1 MEYSEWNEWYEP
13 RLWITPAV
21 SAIVDTKRF
30 FIFSVLHNDSQKIAG
45 LNFLDRVSGYDLQ
58 PLHECLVLFRRDLH
72 GLFFGTGPAEAAKL
86 QSFVKEKE
94 SVSHLSEY
102 SDKKGMDS
110 VSIINV

>member
-1 MEYSEWNEWYEP
+1 M
-13 RLWITPAV
+13 WIASTV
-21 SAIVDTKRF
+21 SAKANRKRF
-30 FIFSVLHNDSQKIAG
+30 LNFSILHNVSQERAG
-45 LNFLDRVSGYDLQ
+45 LRFLDRVSGYDLQ